1 MSSKSESLLI
11 TLPIVYGHKQQS
23 NKIGSG
29 QNNVLVLGA
38 AAMAVSAA
46 KGTGMAMTTGMATDT
61 AMVTAAT
68 TMVMLVTMVSMV
80 MMVMMVMMAAAWKR
94 SVAVAEVVVTG
105 VAMAAATHLADY
117 HR

>member
-11 TLPIVYGHKQQS
+11 TLPIAYGHKQQS
-23 NKIGSG
+23 NKIGSR
-29 QNNVLVLGA
+29 QNDVLSTGA
-38 AAMAVSAA
+38 AAMAVSTAT
-46 KGTGMAMTTGMATDT
+46 GTGMAMTTGMAADT

-68 TMVMLVTMVSMV
+68 TMAMLVTMVLMV

-94 SVAVAEVVVTG
+94 SVVVAEVVVTG

>member
-46 KGTGMAMTTGMATDT
+46 TGTGMAMTTGMATDT

-117 HR
+117 QR

>member
-46 KGTGMAMTTGMATDT
+46 TGTGMAMTTGMATDT